1 MSVPGNSCGSVIGN
15 ALDRGIGYT
24 PYGDHCEQICGMEVV
39 LPDGD
44 IVRTGMG
51 AQEGSRGWQHYKYGY
66 GPGWDQMFFQSNFG
80 IVTKAGVWLQPE
92 PEMTAKIELAFPH
105 FDDAAW
111 AIDIL
116 ADLRRRD
123 VIQHNIVF
131 GSPVR
136 AASTMSQRADWYE
149 GEGAIPDSVSEE
161 MMKKLGLGWW
171 NAKINLYGH
180 EGVVTAQVAL
190 IRKLFEPRLGKKL
203 DFQFWRKGEP
213 LEKSAQ
219 GVPTTM
225 GLQCVNWYGGRGGHI
240 GFSPIIPQDGD
251 LALAQFRRDPPP
263 ALLVSPG
270 DATDAVRAAILVKAI
285 TPELQKRAKVYAAEA
300 GEIARQRRLAAVA
313 SEALFTSDSE
323 LAERRERLE
332 ATPPGAAPVESGPI
346 TPPIRLLAPA
356 KGKLI
361 QRYGAP
367 LTGGGEASG
376 VTFAADHGASVAAP
390 DAGLVQ
396 FVGPVKGWGTILIL
410 RLAGGYHLVLAG
422 LDRTS
427 VGVGQSVAAGAPV
440 GWMTDGRNSP
450 SELYLEVRERGV
462 PVDPARWL
470 DGLS

>member
-1 MSVPGNSCGSVIGN
+1 MMR
-15 ALDRGIGYT
+15 RGVLLT
-24 PYGDHCEQICGMEVV
+24 SICAAAA
-39 LPDGD
+39 
-44 IVRTGMG
+44 T
-51 AQEGSRGWQHYKYGY
+51 
-66 GPGWDQMFFQSNFG
+66 
-80 IVTKAGVWLQPE
+80 
-92 PEMTAKIELAFPH
+92 LA
-105 FDDAAW
+105 A
-111 AIDIL
+111 
-116 ADLRRRD
+116 
-123 VIQHNIVF
+123 
-131 GSPVR
+131 
-136 AASTMSQRADWYE
+136 
-149 GEGAIPDSVSEE
+149 GAIAYAATESQARLERLNVRETVLSAEQ
-161 MMKKLGLGWW
+161 GR
-171 NAKINLYGH
+171 NLNRM
-180 EGVVTAQVAL
+180 A
-190 IRKLFEPRLGKKL
+190 RLL
-203 DFQFWRKGEP
+203 
-213 LEKSAQ
+213 
-219 GVPTTM
+219 T
-225 GLQCVNWYGGRGGHI
+225 
-240 GFSPIIPQDGD
+240 
-251 LALAQFRRDPPP
+251 ALAQFRRDPPP

-422 LDRTS
+422 LDRTT